1 MGDFLANFL
10 TNASSGLAYDR
21 LQLFLYHLS
30 QQANAWV
37 ELQLGHLSISSIG
50 IIALAGL
57 LTSLTPC
64 MLSMLPITVGYM
76 GSYELENRW
85 QAVGQSAWFGLG
97 LATTLAGLGLVAS
110 SLGWVYGQ
118 IGVGL
123 PVVVSA
129 VAILMGLNLLEALP
143 LPPLPSFRGTDFLE
157 KNIPR
162 SAKSYLLGLTF
173 GLVASPCSTPVL
185 ATLLA
190 WVGEK
195 GDPLLG
201 ASLLLAYTVGY
212 VAPVMLAG
220 IFTASI
226 KHILDLR
233 RWSGWITPAS
243 GLLLVGFGL
252 FSLVTRLMPIA

>member
-1 MGDFLANFL
+1 MAE
-10 TNASSGLAYDR
+10 R

-30 QQANAWV
+30 QSANGWV
-37 ELQLGHLSISSIG
+37 EGQLGHLSLASIG
-50 IIALAGL
+50 IIAVAGL

-76 GSYELENRW
+76 GSYELESRA
-85 QAVGQSAWFGLG
+85 QVVGQSVCFAIG
-97 LATTLAGLGLVAS
+97 LATTLAGLGLAAS

-118 IGVGL
+118 IGAGL
-123 PVVVSA
+123 PVLVSA
-129 VAILMGLNLLEALP
+129 IAILMGLNLLEAIP
-143 LPPLPSFRGTDFLE
+143 LPPLPSFSSTDFLQN
-157 KNIPR
+157 NIPR
-162 SAKSYLLGLTF
+162 SVKSFLLGLTF

-195 GDPLLG
+195 GDPVLG

-212 VAPVMLAG
+212 VAPLMIAG

-226 KHILDLR
+226 KRILELR
-233 RWSGWITPAS
+233 KWSGWITPAS
-243 GLLLVGFGL
+243 GVLLLGFGI
-252 FSLVTRLMPIA
+252 FSLVTRLLPVA